1 MSGHDHNDS
10 NDHHIEFTL
19 SGGNKVRVWANVIG
33 VAVAILIGVA
43 SMLKPS
49 DPVNQASYEEL
60 KTAIEANSKD
70 INRQHE
76 DIVSLKNYLE
86 GYMKGV
92 GSTYPIPGPSSSAIL
107 VPMDKSKLNGPV
119 IKEGPSNLGT
129 KTVVLIPTVSPPP
142 VPSMGPPPQQVKI
155 PSYTDLKQ

>member
-1 MSGHDHNDS
+1 MSGNDHN

-19 SGGNKVRVWANVIG
+19 TGGNKVRVWANVIG

-49 DPVNQASYEEL
+49 DPVNKASYEEL
-60 KTAIEANSKD
+60 KAAIEANSKEIGKNHD
-70 INRQHE
+70 
-76 DIVSLKNYLE
+76 DVVSLKNYLE

-92 GSTYPIPGPSSSAIL
+92 GSTYPIPGPSSTAVL
-107 VPMDKSKLNGPV
+107 VPMDKSKLHGPV

-129 KTVVLIPTVSPPP
+129 KTVVLIPTVNPPP
-142 VPSMGPPPQQVKI
+142 VPDMGPPPQQVKI
-155 PSYTDLKQ
+155 QNYTDLKQ